1 MHTLLDLFV
10 WDLALAL
17 EISLLAGSLALAV
30 FLGMVLAPLIIGLP
44 LKWIFKDAES
54 RQTPRFWWEHYK
66 GPARFLFTGFFFALL
81 QPMIVL
87 DDGIRSTVGRLLGIW
102 FILSF
107 AWLGIR
113 TVSTIKELVL
123 RRYDASKDDNLEAR
137 KIYTQFGV
145 IQKVLVTLILT
156 LAGTSVLMSF
166 EPIRQLGVS
175 LLASAGVAGII
186 LGFAAQKSIANI
198 FAGLQ
203 IAITQPIRLDDVVI
217 VEGEWGWIE
226 EINLTYVVVKIWD
239 ERRLILPISYF
250 IEKPFQNW
258 TRTSAQLLG
267 TVFLYTDYRVP
278 LEPLRA
284 ELSRILASTPLWDGR
299 VDLIQITN
307 ATERTMEVR
316 VLLSSATSPNAWNLR
331 CLVREKLLIFLQEN
345 YPDSLPRARVELF
358 NREQVV
364 NPEAIPLDSAHAK

>member
-1 MHTLLDLFV
+1 MHTLLELFV
-10 WDLALAL
+10 WDLALVL
-17 EISLLAGSLALAV
+17 EISLLAASLALAV

-66 GPARFLFTGFFFALL
+66 GPARFVFTGFFFALL
-81 QPMIVL
+81 QPMLVL

-123 RRYDASKDDNLEAR
+123 RRYDVSKEDNLAAR

-307 ATERTMEVR
+307 ATERTMELR
-316 VLLSSATSPNAWNLR
+316 VLLSSATSPSAWNLR
-331 CLVREKLLIFLQEN
+331 CLVREKLLMFLQEN

-364 NPEAIPLDSAHAK
+364 NPGAIPLDR

>member
-81 QPMIVL
+81 QPMLVL

-364 NPEAIPLDSAHAK
+364 NPEAIPLDRHAK

>member
-1 MHTLLDLFV
+1 MHTLLELFV
-10 WDLALAL
+10 WDLALVL

-66 GPARFLFTGFFFALL
+66 GPARFVFTGFFFALL
-81 QPMIVL
+81 QPMLVL

-123 RRYDASKDDNLEAR
+123 RRYDVSKEDNLAAR

-316 VLLSSATSPNAWNLR
+316 ILLSSATSPKAWNLR
-331 CLVREKLLIFLQEN
+331 CLVREKLLTFLQEN

-358 NREQVV
+358 SREQVA
-364 NPEAIPLDSAHAK
+364 NPGAIPLDSAHP

>member
-1 MHTLLDLFV
+1 MHTLLELFV

-30 FLGMVLAPLIIGLP
+30 FLGMVLAPLVIGLP

-66 GPARFLFTGFFFALL
+66 GPARFLFAGFFFALL
-81 QPMIVL
+81 QPMLVL

-123 RRYDASKDDNLEAR
+123 RRYDVSKEDNLAAR

-156 LAGTSVLMSF
+156 LAGASVLMSF

-316 VLLSSATSPNAWNLR
+316 ILLSSATSPKAWNLR

-364 NPEAIPLDSAHAK
+364 NPGAIPLDSAHSK